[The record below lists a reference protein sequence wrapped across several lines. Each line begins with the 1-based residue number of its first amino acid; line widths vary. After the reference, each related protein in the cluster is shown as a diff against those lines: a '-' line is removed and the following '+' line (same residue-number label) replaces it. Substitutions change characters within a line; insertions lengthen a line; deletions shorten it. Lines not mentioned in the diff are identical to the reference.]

1 MLQIRRAVESLKQAM
16 GLPYALLSERLM
28 TDGVE
33 IMYDCVGDEAEAAQG
48 KAGLAVVR
56 GDKQVVFREVVEQYL
71 RSVTYENGFITSL
84 RPRRF
89 GDGLLRVNPKLNAGR
104 LTFVES
110 GARVEDVLR
119 RIRAGEPLHEVA
131 LDFDLPQKSIKS
143 VMELA

>member
-1 MLQIRRAVESLKQAM
+1 
-16 GLPYALLSERLM
+16 
-28 TDGVE
+28 
-33 IMYDCVGDEAEAAQG
+33 MYDCVGDEAEAAQG

-89 GDGLLRVNPKLNAGR
+89 GDGLLRVNPKLNAGQ